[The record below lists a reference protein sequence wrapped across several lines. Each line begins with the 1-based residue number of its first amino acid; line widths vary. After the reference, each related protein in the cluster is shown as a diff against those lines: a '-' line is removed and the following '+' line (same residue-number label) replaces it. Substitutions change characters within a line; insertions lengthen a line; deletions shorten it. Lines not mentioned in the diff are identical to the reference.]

1 MLNVC
6 QKKQA
11 QHFFWY
17 STNHLFW
24 FLKKWSILKYV
35 LYNRALWF
43 NKGGHRNISI
53 VGMST
58 YEIRSP
64 FSTSDRIHIRSSVL
78 QSQPLT
84 TYELSHTCYNLGL
97 KTKKVEHQF
106 QFRTEYI
113 YPCISYNVWLNT
125 YESWISRN
133 VWLNTYTLREA
144 LWVPRSDWIHTFLES
159 VALSERELWISHK
172 WWLNTYDPWISR
184 NVWLNTWAHSQID
197 RWHSRQWKCQL
208 KGLKACKRVQRFWLV
223 FKFKCITVVQISYT
237 ISPVS
242 VKAGLM
248 YSWYFVLN
256 LTSSNR

>member
-1 MLNVC
+1 
-6 QKKQA
+6 
-11 QHFFWY
+11 
-17 STNHLFW
+17 
-24 FLKKWSILKYV
+24 
-35 LYNRALWF
+35 
-43 NKGGHRNISI
+43 
-53 VGMST
+53 MST

-64 FSTSDRIHIRSSVL
+64 FSISDRIHIRSSVL

-84 TYELSHTCYNLGL
+84 TYELSQTCYNLGL

-113 YPCISYNVWLNT
+113 YPWISYNVWLNT
-125 YESWISRN
+125 YESWISRNVWLNTYESWISHNVWLNTNEPWISRN

-144 LWVPRSDWIHTFLES
+144 LWVPRSDWIHTILES

-208 KGLKACKRVQRFWLV
+208 KGLKACKRVQHFWLV

-237 ISPVS
+237 IIPVS